1 MMEALK
7 KVSNRVIGFFTKISN
22 DNLLLLSS
30 SISYYSALALAPFIL
45 ILLWVASLLGQD
57 IQSKITNHASNNFS
71 PQVGDML
78 ELVFQNINEGVD
90 IGSVSGVVGFIVLLS
105 TCSIVFIQFRYA
117 FDVIYEHIDASAEK
131 TIWET
136 IKERLVAM
144 VVVLG
149 GACLLIA
156 SFTLAA
162 IVEYLVASEME
173 NALVFRG
180 LVFVLNFLVYLAIFS
195 GIHYFTP
202 SIRPR
207 KSNVLKIA
215 SLSSIF
221 FLIGNI
227 VLASYLKS
235 MAASSIYGAA
245 GTLLVFLVWTYYS
258 SFTIFLSV
266 EVFEFFIRKRA
277 PNEAL

>member
-1 MMEALK
+1 MVEVLK
-7 KVSNRVIGFFTKISN
+7 KASNRVIGFFTKISN

-45 ILLWVASLLGQD
+45 ILLWVASLIGQD
-57 IQSKITNHASNNFS
+57 IQSEIINHASQNFS
-71 PQVGDML
+71 PQVGEML
-78 ELVFQNINEGVD
+78 KLVFQNINEGVD
-90 IGSVSGVVGFIVLLS
+90 IGSLSGILGFIVLLF
-105 TCSIVFIQFRYA
+105 TCSVVFIQFRYA
-117 FDVIYEHIDASAEK
+117 FDVIYEHIDASADK

-149 GACLLIA
+149 GAALLIT

-173 NALVFRG
+173 NALILRG
-180 LVFVLNFLVYLAIFS
+180 LVFALNFLIYLAIFS

-207 KSNVLKIA
+207 KRNVLKIA
-215 SLSSIF
+215 ALSSIF
-221 FLIGNI
+221 FVIGNL

-235 MAASSIYGAA
+235 MTTSSIYGAA

-266 EVFEFFIRKRA
+266 EVFEFFIKKRA

>member
-1 MMEALK
+1 MMEVMK

-57 IQSKITNHASNNFS
+57 IQNKITNHASLNFS

-78 ELVFQNINEGVD
+78 KLVFQNINEGVD
-90 IGSVSGVVGFIVLLS
+90 ISSVSGVVGFIVLLF

-117 FDVIYEHIDASAEK
+117 FDVIYEHIEASEEK
-131 TIWET
+131 SIWET
-136 IKERLVAM
+136 VKERLVAM

-149 GACLLIA
+149 GAALLTA

-162 IVEYLVASEME
+162 VVEYLVASEME
-173 NALVFRG
+173 NALILRG
-180 LVFVLNFLVYLAIFS
+180 VVFVLNFLVYLAIFS

-202 SIRPR
+202 SIKPR
-207 KSNVLKIA
+207 KRNVLKIA

-227 VLASYLKS
+227 ILASYLKS

-266 EVFEFFIRKRA
+266 EVFEFFIKKRA
-277 PNEAL
+277 PNEAP